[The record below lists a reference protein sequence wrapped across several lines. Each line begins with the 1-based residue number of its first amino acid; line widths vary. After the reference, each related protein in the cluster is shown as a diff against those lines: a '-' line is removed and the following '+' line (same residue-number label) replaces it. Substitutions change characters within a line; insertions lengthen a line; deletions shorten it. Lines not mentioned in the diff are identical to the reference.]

1 MTKER
6 NEPVSDEVIL
16 RAVVAAST
24 ADQTIADVAVAT
36 GMKIASLN
44 QRLQSLRKGGVQL
57 PTLKRRPTS
66 GEKRRKDY
74 GSLTALLTKIQ
85 SEVAQNKTSKS

>member
-1 MTKER
+1 MAKDR

-36 GMKIASLN
+36 GMKITSLN
-44 QRLQSLRKGGVQL
+44 QRLQSLRKGGLKL
-57 PTLKRRPTS
+57 PALKRRPTS

-74 GSLTALLTKIQ
+74 GSLTTLLTQIQ
-85 SEVAQNKTSKS
+85 SEAESAQS